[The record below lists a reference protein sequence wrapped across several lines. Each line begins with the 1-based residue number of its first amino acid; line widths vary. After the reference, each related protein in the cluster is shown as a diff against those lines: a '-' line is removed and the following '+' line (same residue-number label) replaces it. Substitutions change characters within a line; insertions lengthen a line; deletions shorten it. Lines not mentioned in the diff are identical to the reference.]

1 VRGDGVAGEP
11 TGASD
16 EAVLEVMDAVL
27 CVDEELLKS
36 TSIRPEEL
44 NVLRDDKRI
53 GSSLSPSEIRS
64 L

>member
-1 VRGDGVAGEP
+1 
-11 TGASD
+11 
-16 EAVLEVMDAVL
+16 MDAVL

-44 NVLRDDKRI
+44 NVLRDDKRT